1 MPLNTNTFEE
11 RLDTATSTESELE
24 WKNQLLEL
32 IKSNNAVDDFIKTL
46 EPGWQNQFLN
56 DYNETPMMAWIH
68 YRRETPPKEFIGDT
82 SLKNFMGNTAL
93 MYWCI
98 YTDEKNVPDPLMHDI
113 YITNDEGMV
122 VSMVYMEHRGK
133 EPPHELIVNP
143 VFKDNKGRTQA
154 MHFLIN
160 CFGTLP
166 EIFMHDIYIADNNGN
181 TLEYYSVVYNH
192 RYDPRFEIS
201 NLYKNAF
208 GDTLVMA
215 LIENFGEDIE
225 YVPEHMYHDP
235 KTIVNN
241 NGRSYDDLKR
251 LYKRH

>member
-1 MPLNTNTFEE
+1 MEIIKELNLNGNPQTVKNGSITFAKNI
-11 RLDTATSTESELE
+11 RLSADGT
-24 WKNQLLEL
+24 
-32 IKSNNAVDDFIKTL
+32 
-46 EPGWQNQFLN
+46 
-56 DYNETPMMAWIH
+56 
-68 YRRETPPKEFIGDT
+68 
-82 SLKNFMGNTAL
+82 
-93 MYWCI
+93 
-98 YTDEKNVPDPLMHDI
+98 

-215 LIENFGEDIE
+215 LIENFGEDI
-225 YVPEHMYHDP
+225 M
-235 KTIVNN
+235 T
-241 NGRSYDDLKR
+241 LK
-251 LYKRH
+251 L